1 MSVNETIVAQNNRFN
16 TYIKCITLIFRE
28 IKLNKEN
35 EKMQDYSVDLIK
47 GILPL
52 FNTINDNVP
61 TLGAKALM
69 CDSLQDLCNNII
81 NNIDGYNE
89 DLIIDSLN
97 MIIKDDP
104 STLNGIIKNLT
115 KEISKESLK
124 QSILSLRIQLNSYSK
139 EVAIKKKINKA
150 SFDLNVD
157 KTINIIEYAKNLLL
171 ELDALTSS
179 KGDNIPGIVNE
190 IDIEDSS
197 MVNAINAAKD
207 MLDGS
212 SKLQTGF
219 REMNTMLQNGFKRGD
234 SVVINA
240 LQHEYKSGLVQTLAM
255 QIPMFNK
262 PHMIDINKKPL
273 ILYISFEDDAEVFI
287 SFMYK
292 YLYSSEHGVNPDM
305 TAITSEEIQNYIK
318 EKIKI
323 NGYHIKM
330 LRVNPSEW
338 TYKELFNYI
347 LYLESLGYE
356 IHACIVDYL
365 IKMSV
370 AGCVGKGGTEYRD
383 LFDRCRQFF
392 SVRKIT
398 FITPHQM
405 STEAKQLIRN
415 GENKLKFVK
424 EVAGKG
430 YTELSKQI
438 DQVVD
443 IEICIAKAIWNKKWV
458 LTMYIGKHR
467 GAGII
472 DDGDKFQALLFPP
485 KMPIPSNL
493 DKEDYKPINLNRSKD
508 EEDLFS
514 M

>member
-1 MSVNETIVAQNNRFN
+1 MSVNENLVLNNGKFN
-16 TYIKCITLIFRE
+16 TYIKCVTLIFRE
-28 IKLNKEN
+28 LKLNRDSKN
-35 EKMQDYSVDLIK
+35 PDYSTELIK
-47 GILPL
+47 E
-52 FNTINDNVP
+52 INSIYTDDSQP
-61 TLGAKALM
+61 TALGPKALM
-69 CDSLQDLCNNII
+69 SDSLQDLCSNII
-81 NNIDGYNE
+81 NNIDGYTE
-89 DLIIDSLN
+89 DVVIDNLN
-97 MIIKDDP
+97 MILKDDK
-104 STLNGIIKNLT
+104 STLSSIISNLN
-115 KEISKESLK
+115 KEMNNSALK
-124 QSILSLRIQLNSYSK
+124 RSIVSLRIQLKNFAK
-139 EVAIKKKINKA
+139 EVVIKKKISKA
-150 SFDLNVD
+150 SYEVNLN
-157 KTINIIEYAKNLLL
+157 KNISIIELAKTLAMD
-171 ELDALTSS
+171 LDLLTSS
-179 KGDNIPGIVNE
+179 SGDSIPGIVNE

-197 MVNAINAAKD
+197 MVNAINSAKD

-219 REMNTMLQNGFKRGD
+219 VELNTMTQGGFARGN
-234 SVVINA
+234 SIVINA

-262 PHMIDINKKPL
+262 PHMIDMEKKPL
-273 ILYISFEDDAEVFI
+273 ILYISFEDDPEVFI
-287 SFMYK
+287 TFMYK
-292 YLYSSEHGVNPDM
+292 YLYSSEHGINPDM
-305 TAITSEEIQNYIK
+305 STISSEEIQAYIK

-330 LRVNPSEW
+330 VRVNPSEW
-338 TYKELFNYI
+338 TYKELFNYV
-347 LYLESLGYE
+347 LHLESLGYE

-383 LFDRCRQFF
+383 LFDKCRQFF

-405 STEAKQLIRN
+405 STEAKQLVRN

-443 IEICIAKAIWNKKWV
+443 IEICIAKALLNKKWV

-467 GAGII
+467 GAGIL
-472 DDGDKFQALLFPP
+472 DDNDKYQVLAFPF
-485 KMPIPSNL
+485 KMPIPSNV
-493 DKEDYKPINLNRSKD
+493 DKPDYRPINVNKSKD